1 MAVGNRAIFFAHPD
15 IDAETSGLSFA
26 PTGGLRLISGTQ
38 SIRQALLILL
48 TTVPGERIMRP
59 DYGCNLYRLIFSPN
73 DDTTAGLAIFYV
85 RRAIERYERRV
96 DIVELDATPNANT
109 PNQLDITLIYRVRE
123 TLRTDTL
130 VIPVRLEGADS

>member
-1 MAVGNRAIFFAHPD
+1 MAVGNRAILFAHPD
-15 IDAETSGLSFA
+15 FRSDASGLGFA

-48 TTVPGERIMRP
+48 TTVPGERIMRA
-59 DYGCNLYRLIFSPN
+59 DYGCDLYRLIFSPN

-96 DIVELDATPNANT
+96 DIVELDAAANANM

-130 VIPVRLEGADS
+130 ELPVRLEGAES